1 MRENQG
7 ERSSQNLLADL
18 NPYKRA
24 RSLHGRHTEPL
35 TWFPRALAYSLVVH
49 GVLVTGAIYV
59 SDIDRTGEVGVS
71 NPTPEIA
78 MAPRTPRQSD
88 SIFREREIELTTEV
102 PPIMEFF
109 VMVEKL
115 PEREPLEPPLDET
128 LDPLLEE
135 EPFEDLE
142 LEPLPTPEVEAIPQ
156 EPVGEESE
164 PVRRLLESPPAAYP
178 QVAAMRHLEGT
189 VVLRLIVDPS
199 GRVVEVELVSTS
211 GHGSLDRAAIA
222 AANGYLFEAG
232 EGALTVSK
240 TFIFRLP

>member
-1 MRENQG
+1 M
-7 ERSSQNLLADL
+7 ADL

-24 RSLHGRHTEPL
+24 HSLHGRHTKPS

-59 SDIDRTGEVGVS
+59 SDIDWTGEVGVS

-78 MAPRTPRQSD
+78 MAPRTPRQPD

-109 VMVEKL
+109 VMVEEL

-142 LEPLPTPEVEAIPQ
+142 LDQIA
-156 EPVGEESE
+156 VGALRDQ
-164 PVRRLLESPPAAYP
+164 PGDGKVYKDIGFTADGVLYRARRAPNP
-178 QVAAMRHLEGT
+178 H
-189 VVLRLIVDPS
+189 PS
-199 GRVVEVELVSTS
+199 
-211 GHGSLDRAAIA
+211 A
-222 AANGYLFEAG
+222 AAAGVLEA
-232 EGALTVSK
+232 EHE
-240 TFIFRLP
+240 RH